1 MCSQYTDYVV
11 NICEWLYLV
20 RKDLLVAAGPTVHPT
35 GQQNCEF
42 KRVSI
47 TALFS
52 SNKICA
58 CWRDARA
65 LLVDCLSK
73 ESDDMLNAQLTPS
86 DKESVLISSQCTDS
100 PHHAHFTAAR
110 WEEITAN

>member
-1 MCSQYTDYVV
+1 MALSGAK
-11 NICEWLYLV
+11 
-20 RKDLLVAAGPTVHPT
+20 RSLVAAGPTVHLT
-35 GQQNCEF
+35 GQQTCEF

-47 TALFS
+47 TAVFS
-52 SNKICA
+52 SNNICA

-73 ESDDMLNAQLTPS
+73 ESEDMLNAQLTPS